1 LTILKLPRNSSM
13 HFPKLL
19 VVTEFP
25 PNSPTL
31 TVQCLKGFPT
41 DRIYWWSCTP
51 EITSIYGQRYVR
63 HYRCR
68 LPEILTRP
76 QRYPRLKALLVEQ
89 LWLPYAGRHL
99 RKTLEH
105 VSPTQLWL
113 NLYGWTA
120 AAIGRSGIVRLTRA
134 HTTIWDFPD
143 TDEFLRRWGEARCR
157 RVLKWAHSVYRE
169 ATTCDA
175 VSQPMRE
182 ELARQTGRLGAS
194 LLHSGIEDSDLFR
207 LAEVPKRSKETVR
220 IAYAGSMLAP
230 AAFILFVNGVQRA
243 AKELKRPVSLEFF
256 GNPSQRHNTWFDPSW
271 MHEHGVLEE
280 PSLMEQLRQCTWG
293 FLAMDIDERNPRYN
307 RFSFPNKFGTYLAAG
322 LPLLLLS
329 GPDSSVA
336 RMLETQPVGVRL
348 DHARLHSHLVEILSI
363 DDPRS
368 AFLPA
373 IQACART
380 EFYMPR
386 IRQIL
391 WKNLGVDSAA

>member
-1 LTILKLPRNSSM
+1 M

-41 DRIYWWSCTP
+41 DHIYWWSCTP
-51 EITSIYGQRYVR
+51 EITSVYGQRYVR
-63 HYRCR
+63 HYRCP
-68 LPEILTRP
+68 LPGILTRP

-89 LWLPYAGRHL
+89 LWLPYASRHL
-99 RKTLEH
+99 RTTFEQVKPAQ
-105 VSPTQLWL
+105 VWL

-120 AAIGRSGIVRLTRA
+120 VAIGRSGIVRRA
-134 HTTIWDFPD
+134 RSHATIWDFPD
-143 TDEFLRRWGEARCR
+143 TDEFLRRWGAARCR
-157 RVLKWAHSVYRE
+157 RVLKWAHSVYGE
-169 ATTCDA
+169 ATTCDV

-182 ELARQTGRLGAS
+182 ELARQTGRLDAS
-194 LLHSGIEDSDLFR
+194 LLHSGIEDSDLLR
-207 LAEVPKRSKETVR
+207 LEQVPKPPKER
-220 IAYAGSMLAP
+220 IRVAYAGSMLAP
-230 AAFILFVNGVQRA
+230 AAFALFVNAMQRA
-243 AKELKRPVSLEFF
+243 AKELQRPVSLEFF
-256 GNPSQRHNTWFDPSW
+256 GNPSQRRNPWFDPSW
-271 MHEHGVLEE
+271 MREHGVLEE
-280 PSLMEQLRQCTWG
+280 PTFMEQLRQCTWG

-336 RMLETQPVGVRL
+336 RILETQPVGVRL
-348 DHARLHSHLVEILSI
+348 DHARLNSQLVEILGI
-363 DDPRS
+363 DNPRA

-373 IQACART
+373 IKECART

-391 WKNLGVDSAA
+391 WKNLGVDSAE